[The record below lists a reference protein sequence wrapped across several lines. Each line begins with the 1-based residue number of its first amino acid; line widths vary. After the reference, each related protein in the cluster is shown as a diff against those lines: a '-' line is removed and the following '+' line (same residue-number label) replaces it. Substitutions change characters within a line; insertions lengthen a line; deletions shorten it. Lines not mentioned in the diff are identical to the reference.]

1 LPFVFHGFGEEVMEN
16 LWTLLLGLGAWNWLI
31 LAALLLSLE
40 VVIPGVHFL
49 WFGLAAAVIGVVAL
63 AIGIS
68 WPWQVLAFVVMSV
81 LVLLGVQR
89 LVWPDSAI
97 SDLPDLNVRGRQ
109 YVGRSVV
116 VEQAIENGRGKV
128 RVGDTLWAAEG
139 PDAPAGARVTVTGS
153 QGTVL
158 VVDHARA

>member
-1 LPFVFHGFGEEVMEN
+1 
-16 LWTLLLGLGAWNWLI
+16 
-31 LAALLLSLE
+31 
-40 VVIPGVHFL
+40 
-49 WFGLAAAVIGVVAL
+49 
-63 AIGIS
+63 
-68 WPWQVLAFVVMSV
+68 MSV